1 MKKLLLVIA
10 LFIGLL
16 FTSCSPEEL
25 PAEPDAWVVKEMG
38 FNEFSS
44 TWRDHGGHFMNYNP
58 TVTYYLL
65 VQRST
70 NKAWIYYGTT
80 QYNIDEVLLFPE
92 GYTTEY
98 MKLYPYQPKH

>member
-16 FTSCSPEEL
+16 FTSCSPDEI
-25 PAEPDAWVVKEMG
+25 PEPDAWVVKEIG

-58 TVTYYLL
+58 TITYYLL
-65 VQRST
+65 VQRSS
-70 NKAWIYYGTT
+70 NMAWIYYGHT
-80 QYNIDEVLLFPE
+80 QYVIGEVIPFPD
-92 GYTTEY
+92 GYTPDGHH
-98 MKLYPYQPKH
+98 LYKYIPRK